1 MEETQALDF
10 YERITQGT
18 AQYKTISLEHKSGAT
33 LNDVE
38 LHPIDKQ
45 TLAGVIERLPS
56 SMFEAVEGAED
67 ADEAEDEYEEAG
79 GNLDAVTEGTVDAF
93 NDLIFESID
102 HNKLTNPQLRHIVDE
117 LDFETLFELGTE
129 VINMSVEDTG
139 SIRGFQEQE

>member
-18 AQYKTISLEHKSGAT
+18 EQHKIISLEHKSGAT
-33 LNDVE
+33 LTNVE
-38 LHPIDKQ
+38 LHPINKQ
-45 TLAGVIERLPS
+45 SLASVIERLPS

-67 ADEAEDEYEEAG
+67 ADEAEDEYEDAG
-79 GNLDAVTEGTVDAF
+79 GNLDAVTEETVDAF

-102 HNKLTNPQLRHIVDE
+102 HGELTNPQLRHIVDE